1 MTCRIRKR
9 PVSFGNP
16 ALGTYHGTV
25 FTAEDC
31 QDDYISI
38 NKPIIPDTIPTQHM
52 VCMVDVPPEQVPEG
66 ILNLAR
72 SHRPFLDHV
81 RIVIAQDAASDYMI
95 PTERPSIPQ
104 FLSSYSSLSN
114 RSISGEESSF
124 LRSTSGVPPSPSA
137 SAMESAASIFAA
149 DEELESQKL
158 QQQQQRDS
166 KSGTLSKKKH
176 FLDMLDADDTSFS
189 SARPSRTYLVLF
201 ELQTE
206 QDADTF
212 VQELHGRPFTSL
224 DETVTCQVHHV
235 LALQGQDGVSVMSP
249 FFAPSTK
256 STTGGLEILPSTSSV
271 DSQDETGASQHHHH
285 HHHIAEDQNCAVC
298 LEHMVLD
305 THRRRVDEAAN
316 TNTSILT
323 TVCNHTFHLDCLLQW
338 QDSPCP
344 VCRYD
349 HSGLNEALSQ
359 CHACGTTEHNY
370 VCLICGAISCV
381 VVNSA
386 AAVATTSG
394 HRSGLDDGSTSCG
407 AVVDNTNSMGP
418 AASHQSQFA
427 TSHALQH
434 YDESLH
440 AYALDTETQHVWDFA
455 GQGYVHRLLQN
466 KEDGKLVEVNDP
478 NNTTS
483 QERSL
488 NPGLSDAQ
496 EEQVVHR
503 KLEGFAS
510 QYYTLLK
517 SQLEQ
522 QRSFYEG
529 RLEEIRREYAFK
541 QKQTTPTQD
550 LISALRQE
558 RKQLTQRSQLMQ
570 RRHEKVSEDVSF
582 LKSMNE
588 SLEANKAL
596 FQRKIGDAQRQRMDA
611 REMVEKYWPALEEKV
626 TSLMLQLEESN
637 HQEMKCD
644 DADSKPSAS
653 GG

>member
-25 FTAEDC
+25 FTVEDYC
-31 QDDYISI
+31 HDDYISI
-38 NKPIIPDTIPTQHM
+38 NNPIIPDTIPTHHM

-81 RIVIAQDAASDYMI
+81 RIVIAQDAASDYII
-95 PTERPSIPQ
+95 PTEKTSIP
-104 FLSSYSSLSN
+104 SYSSLGN
-114 RSISGEESSF
+114 MIMSGEDSSF
-124 LRSTSGVPPSPSA
+124 LPSTNGVPPSPSA
-137 SAMESAASIFAA
+137 SAMESAASILAA
-149 DEELESQKL
+149 DEELESQK

-166 KSGTLSKKKH
+166 NLGSISKKQH
-176 FLDMLDADDTSFS
+176 FLDIMDADDTSFS
-189 SARPSRTYLVLF
+189 SSHPSRTYLILF

-206 QDADTF
+206 QDAVNF
-212 VQELHGRPFTSL
+212 VQELHGQPFTSL

-256 STTGGLEILPSTSSV
+256 STSGGLEILPSTSSV
-271 DSQDETGASQHHHH
+271 DSQDETGASQHPHHC

-316 TNTSILT
+316 TNNSILT

-359 CHACGTTEHNY
+359 CHVCGTTEHNY

-394 HRSGLDDGSTSCG
+394 HQSGSDGGSTSCSG
-407 AVVDNTNSMGP
+407 VVDNANPMGP

-434 YDESLH
+434 YNESLH

-466 KEDGKLVEVNDP
+466 KGDGKLVEVNDP

-522 QRSFYEG
+522 QRIFYEG

-558 RKQLTQRSQLMQ
+558 RKQLTQRNQSMQ
-570 RRHEKVSEDVSF
+570 RKHDKVLGDVTF

-588 SLEANKAL
+588 SLEANKTP
-596 FQRKIGDAQRQRMDA
+596 FQQQIADAQRQRMDA
-611 REMVEKYWPALEEKV
+611 QEMVQKYLPALEEKV
-626 TSLMLQLEESN
+626 TSLMLQLEESS
-637 HQEMKCD
+637 HQETTCD
-644 DADSKPSAS
+644 DADSKTSAF